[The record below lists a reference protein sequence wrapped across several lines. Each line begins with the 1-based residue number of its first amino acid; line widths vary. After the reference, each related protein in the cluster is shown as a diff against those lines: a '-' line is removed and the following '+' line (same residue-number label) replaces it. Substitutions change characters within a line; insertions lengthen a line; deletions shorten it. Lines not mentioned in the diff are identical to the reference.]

1 MHDARPKAR
10 RAIRWTAMAAVAAAA
25 VMAAGMAA
33 RADDQKVLKAV
44 MGTPARILD
53 PIFTTAYAARNH
65 GYMIFD
71 TLLALDDKFE
81 PKPQMLKDWTLSP
94 DQLTYTFTLRDGL
107 KWHDGGPVTSEDCI
121 ASIKRWG
128 AVDGM
133 GQKLLDFTKDFEVV
147 NDKTFKLILK
157 EPYGLVLLSLAK
169 PSSNVPFM
177 MPKRLA
183 MTDAHEQIKEQ
194 IGSGPFKFVAS
205 EFQPDTKIVY
215 VKNTDYVPRTEP
227 PSWASG
233 GKVVKVD
240 RVEHLNITDTQT
252 IANALINGEIDY
264 VEQPAIDLLST
275 LQKEPKVKLDNYNPL
290 GFSGMA
296 RMNQLYPPFDNPKIR
311 QAVLHAVAQEDY
323 LEAQIGNTEYYKVC
337 QAMFVCGTP
346 LATDAGAPPIKPD
359 LELAKKLLKEGGYD
373 GTPVVVMQPT
383 DIAILQPL
391 APVTVQ
397 AMRAIGMKVDMQS
410 MDWQTLV
417 GRRAKQDPPAQGG
430 WNMFHTTWVNADMLT
445 PVQNLGV
452 NARGKTGGWFGWPDD
467 PEVEKLRDAFV
478 RAPDAA
484 KQKEIAAA
492 IQKKAYE
499 DVLYIPTG
507 MYYQPLAYRTNL
519 VGVLHGPAPFFWNID
534 KK

>member
-1 MHDARPKAR
+1 MHEVR
-10 RAIRWTAMAAVAAAA
+10 RGVRWTAMAAVAAAA
-25 VMAAGMAA
+25 FMATAPGA
-33 RADDQKVLKAV
+33 RADDPKLLKAV

-53 PIFTTAYAARNH
+53 PIFTTAYGSRNH
-65 GYMIFD
+65 GYMVFD
-71 TLLALDDKFE
+71 TLFAIDDKFE
-81 PKPQMLKDWTLSP
+81 VKPQMVKDWTVS
-94 DQLTYTFTLRDGL
+94 DDKLTYTFTLRDGL
-107 KWHDGGPVTSEDCI
+107 KFHDGAPVTSEDCI

-133 GQKLLDFTKDFEVV
+133 GQKLLDFTKEMVAV

-157 EPYGLVLLSLAK
+157 EPYGLVLQSLGK

-183 MTDAHEQIKEQ
+183 MTDPHEQIKEQ

-205 EFQPDTKIVY
+205 EFAPDTKIVY
-215 VKNTDYVPRTEP
+215 VKNTDYVPRSEP
-227 PSWASG
+227 PNWASG

-264 VEQPAIDLLST
+264 VEQPPHDLLPV
-275 LQKEPKVKLDNYNPL
+275 LQKESKIKIDNYNTL
-290 GFSGMA
+290 GFSGMV
-296 RMNQLYPPFDNPKIR
+296 RMNQLYPPFDNPKVR
-311 QAVLHAVAQEDY
+311 QAVLYAVNQEDY
-323 LEAQIGNTEYYKVC
+323 LEAQIGNAEYYKVC

-346 LATDAGAPPIKPD
+346 LATDAGAPPLKPD
-359 LELAKKLLKEGGYD
+359 LAKAKAMLKESGYD

-383 DIAILQPL
+383 DISILASL

-397 AMRAIGMKVDMQS
+397 AMRTIGMKVDMQS

-452 NARGKTGGWFGWPDD
+452 NARGKTGGWFGWPKDD
-467 PEVEKLRDAFV
+467 EVEKLRDQFV
-478 RAPDAA
+478 RATDPA

-507 MYYQPLAYRTNL
+507 MYFQPLAYRTSL
-519 VGVLHGPAPFFWNID
+519 VGVLKGPAPFFWNIE
-534 KK
+534 KH